1 VNKRTYR
8 IMDDN
13 VFNIAARKNRDYM
26 PGYTGHVHKQRETF
40 GATFGNSSKVAL
52 QCPPDS
58 PEPMTTWDLSRGKR
72 TMQTTGFNLA
82 GTGFT
87 AAAKP
92 QETKQNTR
100 TYMQGSKVDIIEYY
114 KTLDACDYE
123 QILIKSGSSK
133 KARSYINMGDN
144 FYYSGPHIW
153 ETTYQESYEEEPRL
167 LAVQSDAGKVSLQ
180 SSLDAAG
187 EQQEV
192 DVDEVT
198 FRYRCIQAA
207 VGKKRLDELEESIR
221 QKVMARMGGGAGEL
235 LKSFKLFA
243 SGKGEIGPNQLLS
256 VVQELGININ
266 RREAFALFGRFD
278 INKDGGIVYY
288 EFVDSLLA
296 KGESSA
302 QTRDATYYDK

>member
-1 VNKRTYR
+1 MITFFCGRR
-8 IMDDN
+8 
-13 VFNIAARKNRDYM
+13 
-26 PGYTGHVHKQRETF
+26 YTGHVHKQRETF

-58 PEPMTTWDLSRGKR
+58 PEPMTSWDLSRGKR
-72 TMQTTGFNLA
+72 TMQTTGFNLP

-100 TYMQGSKVDIIEYY
+100 TYMQGSKVDIMEYY

-167 LAVQSDAGKVSLQ
+167 LAVQSDAGKVALQ

-187 EQQEV
+187 EQEEV

-221 QKVMARMGGGAGEL
+221 QKV
-235 LKSFKLFA
+235 SFA
-243 SGKGEIGPNQLLS
+243 SVLCNLVCSARPTQLCKS
-256 VVQELGININ
+256 
-266 RREAFALFGRFD
+266 
-278 INKDGGIVYY
+278 
-288 EFVDSLLA
+288 
-296 KGESSA
+296 
-302 QTRDATYYDK
+302 